1 MTRRTTRARAAVL
14 VATALVLAA
23 CSTPLPEP
31 QPDAVPAALPPAVST
46 DQVEDVM
53 ADLSTVL
60 AAADVATEA
69 TLLDPR
75 VTGPAREIR
84 AVEYALARAG
94 DATAVTPVP
103 AAAQTVVAPTT
114 DTWPR
119 TVMVVTEPPADLQ
132 PPLLLTLVQDAPR
145 EQYRL
150 WSWARLFP
158 GVEMPA
164 TAQPEVG
171 SAPLAVDADS
181 LAVAPA
187 DVVAQYVDVLTQG
200 AASPYAAT
208 FGTDPLRT
216 GIEGTRAA
224 FAGVVGT
231 NGTLAETYAPLETG
245 PYAIA
250 TADGGAIVVGG
261 FRTLTTI
268 TLTDSTLTL
277 GDQTAALLG
286 STTVASNL
294 AIGWLSVVAFAVPPA
309 GSTEPVRVLGGEH
322 SRIQVQGQ

>member
-1 MTRRTTRARAAVL
+1 MTRHRGRRAALL
-14 VATALVLAA
+14 VAAALTLAA

-31 QPDAVPAALPPAVST
+31 QPDAVPAAVPPAVST

-53 ADLSTVL
+53 EEVAAVI
-60 AAADVATEA
+60 AAADAATEPA
-69 TLLDPR
+69 LLDPR
-75 VTGPAREIR
+75 VAGPAREIR
-84 AVEYALARAG
+84 GVEYLLARAG
-94 DATAVTPVP
+94 DPSAVTSIPPV
-103 AAAQTVVAPTT
+103 AQTIVAPTT

-132 PPLLLTLVQDAPR
+132 PPLLLTLVQDDPR
-145 EQYRL
+145 SPYRL

-171 SAPLAVDADS
+171 SAPVAPDEADLAVP
-181 LAVAPA
+181 PA
-187 DVVAQYVDVLTQG
+187 EVVTRYVDLLTNG
-200 AASPYAAT
+200 PASPFVGT
-208 FGTDPLRT
+208 FTDDPLRT
-216 GIEGTRAA
+216 GITGTRDA

-231 NGTLAETYAPLETG
+231 NGTLTETYAPLDTG

-261 FRTLTTI
+261 FRTVTAI
-268 TLTDSTLTL
+268 TLADSTLTI

-286 STTVASNL
+286 TPTVASNL
-294 AIGWLSVVAFAVPPA
+294 TIGWLSVVAFAVPPA
-309 GSTEPVRVLGGEH
+309 GSTDPVRVLGGEH